1 MALVNITEAARLA
14 GKSRSQFYKGYIK
27 AGKVSVSKDAE
38 GKPCIDTAELL
49 RVFGRLQD
57 TGDTGKQDAPAHAPT
72 PTPQQA
78 DTGKLAAMELEV
90 KLLREQLEKAEGRE
104 KWLQGQVENLTDTMK
119 RLEAPK
125 NKPVKWKFWE

>member
-14 GKSRSQFYKGYIK
+14 GKSRSHFYKGYIK
-27 AGKVSVSKDAE
+27 TGKVSVSKDAE
-38 GKPCIDTAELL
+38 DKPCIDTAELL
-49 RVFGRLQD
+49 RVFGNLQD
-57 TGDTGKQDAPAHAPT
+57 TGNTGEQDAQAHAPT
-72 PTPQQA
+72 PPPPSA
-78 DTGKLAAMELEV
+78 DTGKLAALELEV

-125 NKPVKWKFWE
+125 NKPVSWQFWK

>member
-72 PTPQQA
+72 PPPQQA
-78 DTGKLAAMELEV
+78 DTGKLAALEMEV
-90 KLLREQLEKAEGRE
+90 KLLREQLDKAEGRE